1 MNGDWP
7 SDLEAWW
14 HRFWRRCGTRRG
26 HGCAQPILPALSALE
41 TARTSSPWRP
51 VPGMRAMINCTIS
64 WRVAFGMQLPLEA
77 ALLAEA
83 DRMVGGNDAWLIDR
97 QP

>member
-1 MNGDWP
+1 
-7 SDLEAWW
+7 
-14 HRFWRRCGTRRG
+14 
-26 HGCAQPILPALSALE
+26 
-41 TARTSSPWRP
+41 
-51 VPGMRAMINCTIS
+51 MRAMINCTIS